1 MIICTNC
8 GFRNEDGDSF
18 CGGCQEFLEWTG
30 EAAEPEAA
38 NLEVEEPEPEEE
50 RKGLVDRVVER
61 FVGAEDEEG
70 DGDGLVVVAGPEG
83 ADQPEHTGSAGTVD
97 DESEALRAEAADRAE
112 REAEQA
118 RRSAEQAEAMLRA
131 NAEAADR
138 ARQRAEEA
146 AAAQRAAADQV
157 ARFSTA
163 PGTTSEPSAA
173 PGAEDEPGADR
184 DAAPDRQVA
193 EPRAAEPAEPSPA
206 ESEPGRSE
214 PGESEPAAGS
224 SGAPAGAVTAGADA
238 ESVEAEAVDAE
249 TVDAPPPTSD
259 EGEAEP
265 VAEAVDAPDADRDA
279 GETGGAVQ
287 EDPAEAAAR
296 AEAEAAR
303 TAAREAAE
311 AAAREAEAAEEARR
325 LAEEQARKEAE
336 AAERARRAAALVAR
350 PPAARPVAP
359 PTAKA
364 PAQRPTTAG
373 PPRRRRQQPPAQA
386 SEEPGQETQEGAR
399 SDGPTA
405 VKPGRS
411 KVRPTART
419 REAPTRQFRPGDL
432 ICGQCG
438 EGNAPTRNF
447 CRRCGHELAEAEVV
461 KQPWWKRLLPRRR
474 QRVYAAGERPS
485 RGIAGDRVGG
495 DDAAAGKAGKG
506 GKGGKSGVKGAMS
519 GARGLRRKI
528 MGPIGKIG
536 RPLMFVGVA
545 LAAVGISFNPG
556 LRGSLMDGATGAF
569 DRVRGF
575 IAPQYEPV
583 TPIDVTASSSLP
595 DHPAE
600 SAIDN
605 TSNRW
610 WAEGAEGNGE
620 GESLVVTFA
629 EPVDIAAVGVTPG
642 AAETEEFVAQPR
654 PRQLHLVFDTGVTAD
669 LNLSDEHEFQ
679 SFEVDAPGVTSVEV
693 QVIEVWQGQSGSDMA
708 LTTLEFRT
716 AS

>member
-38 NLEVEEPEPEEE
+38 DPEVEEPEPEEE

-70 DGDGLVVVAGPEG
+70 DGDGLVVVAGREG
-83 ADQPEHTGSAGTVD
+83 ADQPEHTGSAWTVD

-118 RRSAEQAEAMLRA
+118 RRSAEQAEATLRA

-173 PGAEDEPGADR
+173 PGAADEPGADR
-184 DAAPDRQVA
+184 DAAPDRQIA
-193 EPRAAEPAEPSPA
+193 EPR
-206 ESEPGRSE
+206 
-214 PGESEPAAGS
+214 
-224 SGAPAGAVTAGADA
+224 T
-238 ESVEAEAVDAE
+238 AEAVDAE
-249 TVDAPPPTSD
+249 TVDVSPPTSD
-259 EGEAEP
+259 EAEAEP
-265 VAEAVDAPDADRDA
+265 VAEAVGAVDAPDADRDA
-279 GETGGAVQ
+279 GATGGAVQ

-364 PAQRPTTAG
+364 PSQRPTTAG
-373 PPRRRRQQPPAQA
+373 PPRRRRQQPPARA

-411 KVRPTART
+411 KVRPAART

-447 CRRCGHELAEAEVV
+447 CRRCGRELAEAEVV
-461 KQPWWKRLLPRRR
+461 KQPWWKRLVPRRR

-495 DDAAAGKAGKG
+495 DDAAAGK
-506 GKGGKSGVKGAMS
+506 GGKSGVKGAMS
-519 GARGLRRKI
+519 GARGLRRRI

-556 LRGSLMDGATGAF
+556 LRGSVMDGATGAF

-629 EPVDIAAVGVTPG
+629 GPVDIAAVGVTPG

-679 SFEVDAPGVTSVEV
+679 SFEVDASGVTSVEV